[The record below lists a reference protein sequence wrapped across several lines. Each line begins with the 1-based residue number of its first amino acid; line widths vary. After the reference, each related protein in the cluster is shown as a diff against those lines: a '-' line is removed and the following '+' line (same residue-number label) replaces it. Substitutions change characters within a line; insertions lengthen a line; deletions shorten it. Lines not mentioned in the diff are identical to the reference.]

1 VERAANRL
9 ADHGA
14 RWVTAHISGGED
26 MLAAAVAGLKQGA
39 GSSAAGILGVSV
51 LTSLDE
57 SDLQR
62 VGIQRTP
69 GQLVGKMSKVAA
81 AAGCEGVVCSPEELN
96 VVRQAAPGL
105 LRVTPGIRPTQ
116 VDDDQAR
123 VATPRDAMERGA
135 NILVIGRPIA
145 AAEDPAAAAAAIW
158 ADISGATAVR

>member
-1 VERAANRL
+1 
-9 ADHGA
+9 
-14 RWVTAHISGGED
+14 
-26 MLAAAVAGLKQGA
+26 
-39 GSSAAGILGVSV
+39 
-51 LTSLDE
+51 
-57 SDLQR
+57 
-62 VGIQRTP
+62 
-69 GQLVGKMSKVAA
+69 MSKVAA